1 MGHGGSLGRGQKAG
15 NSGAS
20 ATRSTKNNSNG
31 AGFQVGRATRNNA
44 AQVTDLKNQQRKLGT
59 GTKDWWTLD
68 KEIGSLSSPT
78 SGTLGLIADSPYGP
92 VMSEYGRQT
101 GYRGNLGA
109 WQAEQA
115 RKKKGPQSGRRLED
129 NLNAYHDQFFPAA
142 EA

>member
-31 AGFQVGRATRNNA
+31 AGFQVDRATRNNA
-44 AQVTDLKNQQRKLGT
+44 AQVTDLKNQQRKLGSA
-59 GTKDWWTLD
+59 GWTLD
-68 KEIGSLSSPT
+68 KEIESLSSPT

-115 RKKKGPQSGRRLED
+115 RKKKKGPQSGRRLEES
-129 NLNAYHDQFFPAA
+129 LNAYHDKFFPAA